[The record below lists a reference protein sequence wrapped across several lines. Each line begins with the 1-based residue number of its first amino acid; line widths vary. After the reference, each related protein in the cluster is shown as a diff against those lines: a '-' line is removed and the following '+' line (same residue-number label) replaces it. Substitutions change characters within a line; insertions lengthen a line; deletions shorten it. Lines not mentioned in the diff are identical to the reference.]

1 MWDLSIINSLEAKRQ
16 KVISGNPERIAK
28 QHASG
33 KLTARERIDIL
44 FDEETFHEID
54 SFMES
59 RATDFGMEKKRCVGD
74 GVVTGYGKMN
84 GRLVFVS
91 SQDFTINGGSL
102 GEYHAKRICRAM
114 DMAMDMK
121 APFVSINDSGG
132 ARIEEGID
140 SLNGYAEI
148 FRRNVKASGMIPQ
161 ISVIMGPCAG
171 GACYSPALTDFI
183 FMVRQKS
190 YMFITGPAVI
200 KAVTYED
207 VTPEALGGADMHMAK
222 SGVVHFAYND
232 DKACMEGVRQLLSY
246 LPQSATDILPS
257 VEAKPVDLCRGLQE
271 VVTDNQKKCYDVK
284 AVIGSFTDKDS
295 FMEVQSV
302 FARNAV
308 VGFARLNGQTIGC
321 VANQPNWMGGVL
333 DIDASDKIARFVHF
347 CDCFHVPLV
356 TFVDVPGYMPGKAQE
371 GGGIIRHG
379 AKILYAYS
387 EATVPKVTVI
397 LRKAYGGAYIAMCSK
412 GLGAD
417 IVYAW
422 PTAEIA
428 VMGAEGAVN
437 IVARKAI
444 ETAADSA
451 LECQRQIEEYERQY
465 LHPYIAAARGYVDE
479 VILPDELRGKIV
491 SALKMLASKNIGDN
505 RNKHGNIPM

>member
-1 MWDLSIINSLEAKRQ
+1 MWNPSIIRELEEKRQ
-16 KVISGNPERIAK
+16 KVLNGNQDRIAK
-28 QHASG
+28 QQAAG

-44 FDEETFHEID
+44 FDKDTFHEID
-54 SFMES
+54 GFMES
-59 RATDFGMEKKRCVGD
+59 RSTDFGMEKKRSLGD
-74 GVVTGYGKMN
+74 GVVTGYGKIN
-84 GRLVFVS
+84 GRIVFVS
-91 SQDFTINGGSL
+91 SQDFTVNGGSL

-121 APFVSINDSGG
+121 VPFVAINDSGG

-148 FRRNVKASGMIPQ
+148 FYRNEKASGVIPQ

-207 VTPEALGGADMHMAK
+207 VTPEALGGADIHMTK
-222 SGVVHFAYND
+222 SGVAHFAYDD
-232 DKACMEGVRQLLSY
+232 DKTCLEGVRKLLSY
-246 LPQSATDILPS
+246 LPQNANDPLPVGES
-257 VEAKPVDLCRGLQE
+257 NPVDLCRGLQE

-284 AVIGSFTDKDS
+284 AVIGAFVDKNS
-295 FMEVQSV
+295 FMEVQAG

-308 VGFARLNGQTIGC
+308 VGFARLDGKTIGC
-321 VANQPNWMGGVL
+321 VANQPNWMSGVL
-333 DIDASDKIARFVHF
+333 DIDASDKIARFVCF
-347 CDCFHVPLV
+347 CDCFRIPLV
-356 TFVDVPGYMPGKAQE
+356 TFVDVPGYMPGKTQE
-371 GGGIIRHG
+371 SGGIIRHG

-387 EATVPKVTVI
+387 EASVPKVTVI

-437 IVARKAI
+437 IVAKKTM
-444 ETAADSA
+444 EVSADPA
-451 LECQRQIEEYERQY
+451 LERQRQIEAYEKQY
-465 LHPYIAAARGYVDE
+465 LNPYIAASRGYVDE
-479 VILPDELRGKIV
+479 VIMPEEMRGKIV
-491 SALKMLASKNIGDN
+491 SALEMLESKMRSDKGQ
-505 RNKHGNIPM
+505 HGNISL

>member
-1 MWDLSIINSLEAKRQ
+1 MWDSSKINALEEKRLQ
-16 KVISGNPERIAK
+16 LKNGNPERIAK

-33 KLTARERIDIL
+33 KMTARERIDIL
-44 FDEETFHEID
+44 FDKDTFQEID
-54 SFMES
+54 CFMES
-59 RATDFGMEKKRCVGD
+59 RSTDFGMARKRCLGD
-74 GVVTGYGKMN
+74 GVVTGYGKIN
-84 GRLVFVS
+84 GRIVFVS
-91 SQDFTINGGSL
+91 SQDFTVNGGSL

-148 FRRNVKASGMIPQ
+148 FRRNLKASGMIPQ

-190 YMFITGPAVI
+190 FMFITGPAVI

-207 VTPEALGGADMHMAK
+207 ITPEELGGADMHSSK
-222 SGVVHFAYND
+222 SGVAHFVYD
-232 DKACMEGVRQLLSY
+232 DDRSCLEGVRKLLSY
-246 LPQSATDILPS
+246 LPQSMGESLQTVESMPIDI
-257 VEAKPVDLCRGLQE
+257 CCGLQE
-271 VVTDNQKKCYDVK
+271 IVTDNQKKCYDVRE
-284 AVIGSFTDKDS
+284 VIGSFTDKDS
-295 FMEVQSV
+295 FMEVQAG

-308 VGFARLNGQTIGC
+308 IGFARIDGKTIGC
-321 VANQPNWMGGVL
+321 IANQPNWMGGVL
-333 DIDASDKIARFVHF
+333 DIDASDKIARFVRL
-347 CDCFHVPLV
+347 CDCFRIPLV
-356 TFVDVPGYMPGKAQE
+356 TFVDVPGYMPGRMQE

-387 EATVPKVTVI
+387 EATVPKITVI

-437 IVARKAI
+437 IVAKKAI
-444 ETAADSA
+444 ENATDPVD
-451 LECQRQIEEYERQY
+451 ERKHQIEEYERQY
-465 LHPYIAAARGYVDE
+465 LNPYIAAARGYVDE
-479 VILPDELRGKIV
+479 VIMPDEMRRKIV
-491 SALKMLASKNIGDN
+491 SALEMLASKNIGDH
-505 RNKHGNIPM
+505 RNTHGNIPI

>member
-1 MWDLSIINSLEAKRQ
+1 MWDSSIINELEAKRQ
-16 KVISGNPERIAK
+16 KVINGNPDRIAK
-28 QHASG
+28 QHAAG
-33 KLTARERIDIL
+33 KLTARERLYIL
-44 FDEETFHEID
+44 FDNGTFHEID
-54 SFMES
+54 GFMES
-59 RATDFGMEKKRCVGD
+59 RSTDFGMEKKRSLGD
-74 GVVTGYGKMN
+74 GVVTGYGKIN
-84 GRLVFVS
+84 GRIVFVS
-91 SQDFTINGGSL
+91 SQDFTVNGGSL

-114 DMAMDMK
+114 DMAMGMK

-148 FRRNVKASGMIPQ
+148 FHRNVKASGVIPQ

-190 YMFITGPAVI
+190 NMFITGPAVI

-207 VTPEALGGADMHMAK
+207 VTPEALGGADIHMTK
-222 SGVVHFAYND
+222 SGVAHFAYDN
-232 DKACMEGVRQLLSY
+232 DKACLEGVRKLLSY
-246 LPQSATDILPS
+246 LPQNANDPLPS
-257 VEAKPVDLCRGLQE
+257 VESNPVDLCRGLQE

-284 AVIGSFTDKDS
+284 AVIGAFVDKNS
-295 FMEVQSV
+295 FMEVQAG
-302 FARNAV
+302 FARNSV
-308 VGFARLNGQTIGC
+308 VGFARLDGKTIGC
-321 VANQPNWMGGVL
+321 VANQPNWMSGVL
-333 DIDASDKIARFVHF
+333 DIDASDKIARFVRC
-347 CDCFHVPLV
+347 CDSFRIPLV
-356 TFVDVPGYMPGKAQE
+356 TFVDVPGYMPGTAQE
-371 GGGIIRHG
+371 SGGIIRHG

-437 IVARKAI
+437 IVAKKTI
-444 ETAADSA
+444 EASGEPTV
-451 LECQRQIEEYERQY
+451 ERQTQIEAYEKQY
-465 LHPYIAAARGYVDE
+465 LNPYNAASRGYVDE
-479 VILPDELRGKIV
+479 VIMPEEMRVRIV
-491 SALKMLASKNIGDN
+491 SALEMLKDKRTVSCKN
-505 RNKHGNIPM
+505 RNGNIPL

>member
-1 MWDLSIINSLEAKRQ
+1 MWNSSIINELEAKRQ
-16 KVISGNPERIAK
+16 QVINGNSERIAR

-33 KLTARERIDIL
+33 KLTAKERIDTL
-44 FDEETFHEID
+44 FDAGSFHEID

-59 RATDFGMEKKRCVGD
+59 RSTDFGMEKKRCLGD
-74 GVVTGYGKMN
+74 GVVTGYGKIN

-148 FRRNVKASGMIPQ
+148 FSRNVKASGVIPQ

-171 GACYSPALTDFI
+171 GACYSPALTDLI

-207 VTPEALGGADMHMAK
+207 VTPEELGGADLQASR
-222 SGVVHFAYND
+222 SGVAHFVYDD
-232 DKACMEGVRQLLSY
+232 DKSCLEGVRKLLSY
-246 LPQSATDILPS
+246 LPQSAGEPIPTSEP
-257 VEAKPVDLCRGLQE
+257 KPIDLCRGLQE
-271 VVTDNQKKCYDVK
+271 VVTDNQKKCYDVRT
-284 AVIGSFTDKDS
+284 VIGSFADKDS
-295 FMEVQSV
+295 FMEVQIS
-302 FARNAV
+302 FAKNAV
-308 VGFARLNGQTIGC
+308 VGFARIEGKTIGC
-321 VANQPNWMGGVL
+321 VANQPNWMSGVL
-333 DIDASDKIARFVHF
+333 DIDASDKIARFVRF
-347 CDCFHVPLV
+347 CNSFHIPLV

-371 GGGIIRHG
+371 SGGIIRHG

-437 IVARKAI
+437 IVAKKAI
-444 ETAADSA
+444 EAANDPTT
-451 LECQRQIEEYERQY
+451 ERQLQIKAYDKKY
-465 LHPYIAAARGYVDE
+465 LNPYIAASRGYVDE
-479 VILPDELRGKIV
+479 VIMPDEMRERIV
-491 SALKMLASKNIGDN
+491 NALEMLKNKEKEK
-505 RNKHGNIPM
+505 NKTTRGNIPM

>member
-1 MWDLSIINSLEAKRQ
+1 
-16 KVISGNPERIAK
+16 
-28 QHASG
+28 
-33 KLTARERIDIL
+33 
-44 FDEETFHEID
+44 
-54 SFMES
+54 
-59 RATDFGMEKKRCVGD
+59 
-74 GVVTGYGKMN
+74 
-84 GRLVFVS
+84 
-91 SQDFTINGGSL
+91 
-102 GEYHAKRICRAM
+102 M

-148 FRRNVKASGMIPQ
+148 FHRNVKASGVIPQ

-207 VTPEALGGADMHMAK
+207 VTPEALGGADLHASK
-222 SGVVHFAYND
+222 SGVAHFVYDD
-232 DKACMEGVRQLLSY
+232 DKSCLEGVRKLLAY
-246 LPQSATDILPS
+246 LPQSASGPS
-257 VEAKPVDLCRGLQE
+257 PTSEPKPVDFCRGLQE
-271 VVTDNQKKCYDVK
+271 VVTDNQKKCYDVRT
-284 AVIGSFTDKDS
+284 VIGSFADKDS
-295 FMEVQSV
+295 FMEVQAG
-302 FARNAV
+302 FARNVV
-308 VGFARLNGQTIGC
+308 VGVARLNGKTIGC
-321 VANQPNWMGGVL
+321 VANQPNWMSGVL
-333 DIDASDKIARFVHF
+333 DIDASDKIARFVRF
-347 CDCFHVPLV
+347 CNCFGIPLV
-356 TFVDVPGYMPGKAQE
+356 TFVDVPGYMPGKVQE
-371 GGGIIRHG
+371 SGGIIRHG

-437 IVARKAI
+437 IVAKKTI
-444 ETAADSA
+444 EASADPAA
-451 LECQRQIEEYERQY
+451 ERQRQIKVYEKQY
-465 LHPYIAAARGYVDE
+465 LNPYIAAAHGYVDE
-479 VILPDELRGKIV
+479 VIMPEEMRGRIV
-491 SALKMLASKNIGDN
+491 SALAPAAAYPHTAGTPWRMESG
-505 RNKHGNIPM
+505 RRKHAADPGTPVPPGHSSHSGLLRRKGLFHISC

>member
-1 MWDLSIINSLEAKRQ
+1 VWDSSIVNEIETKRQ
-16 KVISGNPERIAK
+16 QVLNGNPERIAK
-28 QHASG
+28 QHTSG
-33 KLTARERIDIL
+33 KLTARERINIL
-44 FDEETFHEID
+44 FDTDTFHEIN

-59 RATDFGMEKKRCVGD
+59 RCKDFGMDKKSYLGD
-74 GVVTGYGKMN
+74 GVVTGYGKIN

-91 SQDFTINGGSL
+91 SQDFTVNGGSL
-102 GEYHAKRICRAM
+102 GEYHAKRICRVM
-114 DMAMDMK
+114 DMALDMK

-148 FRRNVKASGMIPQ
+148 FHRNIMASGIIPQ

-207 VTPEALGGADMHMAK
+207 VTPEALGGADMQASK
-222 SGVVHFAYND
+222 SGVAHFVYD
-232 DKACMEGVRQLLSY
+232 DDQSCLEGVRRLLSY
-246 LPQSATDILPS
+246 LPQSAGESIPL
-257 VEAKPVDLCRGLQE
+257 VESIPVDLCRSLPE
-271 VVTDNQKKCYDVK
+271 VVTDNQKKCYDVR
-284 AVIGSFTDKDS
+284 AVIGSFTDKKS
-295 FMEVQSV
+295 FFEVHTA
-302 FARNAV
+302 FAKNAV
-308 VGFARLNGQTIGC
+308 IGFARLDGKTIGC
-321 VANQPNWMGGVL
+321 VANQPNWMSGVL
-333 DIDASDKIARFVHF
+333 DIDASDKIARFVRF
-347 CDCFHVPLV
+347 CNCFHIPLV
-356 TFVDVPGYMPGKAQE
+356 TFVDVPGYMPGKVQE
-371 GGGIIRHG
+371 SSGIIRHG

-387 EATVPKVTVI
+387 EATVPKITVI

-437 IVARKAI
+437 IVAKKII
-444 ETAADSA
+444 EAASDSNT
-451 LECQRQIEEYERQY
+451 ERQRQIEAYEKQY
-465 LHPYIAAARGYVDE
+465 LNPYIAASRGYVDE
-479 VILPDELRGKIV
+479 VIMPDEMRSKIV
-491 SALKMLASKNIGDN
+491 SALNMLTSKKVNN
-505 RNKHGNIPM
+505 NKTQHGNMPL